1 VRALLRR
8 RHIGAVIA
16 ERSDQRERRAHHAG
30 RKATFD
36 RAAYRQRHFIENCV
50 GWLKEARGIATR
62 YEKLALHYLALVKLA
77 MARRLLK
84 RIITP
89 LSHRA

>member
-1 VRALLRR
+1 
-8 RHIGAVIA
+8 
-16 ERSDQRERRAHHAG
+16 
-30 RKATFD
+30 
-36 RAAYRQRHFIENCV
+36 V